1 MNEEI
6 LEVKIKKKEINLIIW
21 IIPLISLIVG
31 GWLVYKYYSSL
42 GPLITIK
49 FKNSGGLEP
58 KRSVVKFRDVEVG
71 KVENV
76 KILKNSEGVLVYVR
90 MHKDMKPFL
99 NDTTKFWIVKPQI
112 GLEQVRGLDAL
123 LSGPYIQMYAK
134 PKDFTKEEFTGLS
147 EPPID
152 SSILNGKIITLI
164 ADSTYGLSDKLPV
177 YFKHMKVGT
186 IRKVELTDN
195 AKAKII
201 ISINKKYS
209 RFVNDSTKFWNVK
222 KVDIALVKNYLQVSL
237 PSLKELIFGG
247 IVFDTPEKNKTL
259 NKTVFKLYASKSDAF
274 ANRLGKIHKYKEFIV
289 EFDKQ
294 NSLINSGEAVKFK
307 GFDIGYVKEAN
318 SVYDVDKNR
327 IITYAVLKIDTGAFM
342 KKENEEIIKKLFEKG
357 ISVYVKQNIP
367 LLQSASINIAF
378 THKAYKYEL
387 IDGKIKIKSIYKK
400 EITIADK
407 LGMFLDK
414 LNSIKLNKTVDN
426 LNSLLSET
434 KPAINKALISVTK
447 TSDSLRNLI
456 DSNDKK
462 LSAVLNNINAVMKN
476 LNKTL
481 NAYSENSLFYKK
493 VSKTLYDV
501 DKTMNNLNRVIIKID
516 KKPNSLIFGE

>member
-6 LEVKIKKKEINLIIW
+6 LEVKIRKKEINLIIW
-21 IIPLISLIVG
+21 LIPLISLIVA
-31 GWLVYKYYSSL
+31 GWLVFKYYSSL

-76 KILKNSEGVLVYVR
+76 KILKNSEGVLVFVR

-134 PKDFTKEEFTGLS
+134 PKDFTKDEFIGLN

-152 SSILNGKIITLI
+152 SSILNGKILTLVS
-164 ADSTYGLSDKLPV
+164 DSTYGLSDKLPV

-186 IRKVELTDN
+186 IRKVELMDN

-201 ISINKKYS
+201 ISINKKYAK
-209 RFVNDSTKFWNVK
+209 FVNDSTKFWNVK
-222 KVDIALVKNYLQVSL
+222 KIDISLSKNYLQVSM

-247 IVFDTPEKNKTL
+247 IVFDTPEKNKAL
-259 NKTVFKLYASKSDAF
+259 NKKIFKLYPSKSDAF
-274 ANRLGKIHKYKEFIV
+274 ANVLGRVHKYKEFIV

-294 NSLINSGEAVKFK
+294 NSLINAGEAVKFR
-307 GFDIGYVKEAN
+307 GFDVGYVKEAN
-318 SVYDVDKNR
+318 SIFDIDKNK
-327 IITYAVLKIDTGAFM
+327 IITYAVLKIDIGSFM
-342 KKENEEIIKKLFEKG
+342 KNENEDIVKKLFERG
-357 ISVYVKQNIP
+357 ISVYLKQNIP
-367 LLQSASINIAF
+367 FLANASVMIDF
-378 THKAYKYEL
+378 TNKSYKPEI

-400 EITIADK
+400 EISIADK
-407 LGMFLDK
+407 LSMFLDK
-414 LNSIKLNKTVDN
+414 LNSLKLSKTVNN
-426 LNSLLSET
+426 LNSLLNDT
-434 KPAINKALISVTK
+434 KPILSKTLISLTK
-447 TSDSLRNLI
+447 TSDSLRNLV
-456 DSNDKK
+456 DSNKNK
-462 LSAVLNNINAVMKN
+462 LTETLDNFNDLMKT

-481 NAYSENSLFYKK
+481 NTYSENSMFYKK
-493 VSKTLYDV
+493 ISKTLYDV
-501 DKTMNNLNRVIIKID
+501 DKTMNNLNRVIVKID
-516 KKPNSLIFGE
+516 KKPNSIILGE

>member
-6 LEVKIKKKEINLIIW
+6 LEVKIRKKEINLIIW
-21 IIPLISLIVG
+21 LIPLISLIVG

-42 GPLITIK
+42 GPLITIR

-134 PKDFTKEEFTGLS
+134 PKDFTKEEFVGLS

-152 SSILNGKIITLI
+152 SSILNGKILTLI
-164 ADSTYGLSDKLPV
+164 SDSTYGLSDKLPV

-195 AKAKII
+195 AKARII

-209 RFVNDSTKFWNVK
+209 KFVNDSTKFWNVK
-222 KVDIALVKNYLQVSL
+222 KVDIALSKNYLQISL

-247 IVFDTPEKNKTL
+247 IVFDTPEKNKVLT
-259 NKTVFKLYASKSDAF
+259 KKIFKLYPSKSDAF
-274 ANRLGKIHKYKEFIV
+274 ANVLGKFHKYKEFIV
-289 EFDKQ
+289 EFEKQ
-294 NSLINSGEAVKFK
+294 NSLINAGEAVKFR
-307 GFDIGYVKEAN
+307 GFDVGYVKEVN
-318 SVYDVDKNR
+318 SIFDIDKNK
-327 IITYAVLKIDTGAFM
+327 IISYAILNINIGAFM
-342 KKENEEIIKKLFEKG
+342 KNRNEDVVNKLFKKG
-357 ISVYVKQNIP
+357 ISVYIKQNIP
-367 LLQSASINIAF
+367 LLQISSVIITF
-378 THKAYKYEL
+378 TNKPYKPQI
-387 IDGKIKIKSIYKK
+387 IDDKIKIHCIYKK
-400 EITIADK
+400 EISIADK
-407 LGMFLDK
+407 LSMFLDK
-414 LNSIKLNKTVDN
+414 LNSLKIDKTVN
-426 LNSLLSET
+426 NINSLLNET
-434 KPAINKALISVTK
+434 RPLFSKALISLTK
-447 TSDSLRNLI
+447 TSDSVSNLI
-456 DSNDKK
+456 NSNNHKISEILD
-462 LSAVLNNINAVMKN
+462 NFNILMKD

-481 NAYSENSLFYKK
+481 NTYSENSVFYKK
-493 VSKTLYDV
+493 ISKTLYDV

-516 KKPNSLIFGE
+516 KKPNSIILGD